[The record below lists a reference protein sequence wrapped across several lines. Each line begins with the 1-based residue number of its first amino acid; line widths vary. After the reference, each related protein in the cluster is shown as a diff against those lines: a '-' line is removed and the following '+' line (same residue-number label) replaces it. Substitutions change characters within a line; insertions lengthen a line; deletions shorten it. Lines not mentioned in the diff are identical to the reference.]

1 MSEQTPPKPP
11 TSAIPL
17 CNMILGLLI
26 IAQIPVMFG
35 AISGAGTIWL
45 APWILCA
52 YPVIVFCVIKMFRD
66 GDMVEATING
76 VLSCVLMGQNAISGL
91 IWLVFTLQG
100 QLPPAEVLVGMAMI
114 NGMAFLVGAIILLPM
129 AYLAF
134 QGSKIAGI
142 CIGASGI
149 GFLALFFLYYGF
161 GDFFT
166 LIAACGLTILA
177 LFLLLS
183 AIISFFPKKNSAS
196 SE

>member
-1 MSEQTPPKPP
+1 MP
-11 TSAIPL
+11 IPL
-17 CNMILGLLI
+17 S
-26 IAQIPVMFG
+26 F
-35 AISGAGTIWL
+35 
-45 APWILCA
+45 
-52 YPVIVFCVIKMFRD
+52 FCVIKMFRD

-161 GDFFT
+161 GDFFA